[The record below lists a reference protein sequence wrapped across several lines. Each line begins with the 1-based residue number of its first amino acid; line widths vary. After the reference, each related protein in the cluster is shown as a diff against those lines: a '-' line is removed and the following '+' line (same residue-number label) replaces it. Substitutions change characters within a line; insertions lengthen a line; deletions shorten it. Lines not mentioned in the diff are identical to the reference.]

1 MVAIALAVALVV
13 AIVVVGSRAVRGA
26 PRAPA
31 SGLQTLRRVLEYA
44 FLLGTM
50 FAAATGTTRLLAAAL
65 PAGVLAGHRTEE
77 VALGLSLTL
86 VAVPAWAFLW
96 RLVARRLATDSHER
110 AAPAWALYLVAAST
124 VSLIV
129 AFTHLVAVGR
139 WAVGVEEYQAGA
151 IAYAVVWT
159 ALWGATLW
167 LLRHPRLGPT
177 SAWPELGVL
186 AGCAVGLVGLA
197 LGAVGVIWYGLGEL
211 YRLVFGPA
219 LVDAPT
225 VVLRESAVVGVLAAA
240 VWWWHWLRQATAGTR
255 STAWHAYV
263 VLVPVLGGLAS
274 LVTALGV
281 ALHAV
286 LQWWLGVPEAQ
297 SAAVHFEVLPAAL
310 AAATVG
316 AWSWAYHRAV
326 LREAAPA
333 ARTEPERVY
342 AYLVAAVGLIAAGAG
357 VTVAVMAVVQA
368 LTPGALATAD
378 PGGRNTLVVAVT
390 LLAVG
395 APLWGVFW
403 RRAQRWAVAAG
414 AGERRAPSRRAYLF
428 LLFGVTGLTAVIGC
442 GVILFVLFRDLLEGT
457 LAVTVA
463 YELRAA
469 IGLVLTAG
477 GVSAYHWTVHRD
489 DRAATPAEEPGPT
502 RSVLL
507 VSPDGRQLATTVAAR
522 TGARVRRL
530 HRLDAPAAAVDAE
543 EVSAAILASPH
554 ARLVVTVEGDG
565 RVRVIP
571 YDLE

>member
-197 LGAVGVIWYGLGEL
+197 LGAVGVIWYGLG
-211 YRLVFGPA
+211 
-219 LVDAPT
+219 
-225 VVLRESAVVGVLAAA
+225 SC
-240 VWWWHWLRQATAGTR
+240 TASSSGLPS
-255 STAWHAYV
+255 STHPPSCCA
-263 VLVPVLGGLAS
+263 
-274 LVTALGV
+274 
-281 ALHAV
+281 
-286 LQWWLGVPEAQ
+286 
-297 SAAVHFEVLPAAL
+297 
-310 AAATVG
+310 
-316 AWSWAYHRAV
+316 
-326 LREAAPA
+326 
-333 ARTEPERVY
+333 
-342 AYLVAAVGLIAAGAG
+342 
-357 VTVAVMAVVQA
+357 
-368 LTPGALATAD
+368 
-378 PGGRNTLVVAVT
+378 
-390 LLAVG
+390 
-395 APLWGVFW
+395 
-403 RRAQRWAVAAG
+403 
-414 AGERRAPSRRAYLF
+414 RAPSSACWLRPS
-428 LLFGVTGLTAVIGC
+428 GGGTGC
-442 GVILFVLFRDLLEGT
+442 G
-457 LAVTVA
+457 
-463 YELRAA
+463 
-469 IGLVLTAG
+469 
-477 GVSAYHWTVHRD
+477 
-489 DRAATPAEEPGPT
+489 
-502 RSVLL
+502 
-507 VSPDGRQLATTVAAR
+507 
-522 TGARVRRL
+522 RRL
-530 HRLDAPAAAVDAE
+530 PERGAPPGTHT
-543 EVSAAILASPH
+543 SCSCRCSGASR
-554 ARLVVTVEGDG
+554 AW
-565 RVRVIP
+565 
-571 YDLE
+571 